1 MSTSSDIRDKYKETA
16 IFRGK
21 SSPEKALQKAIED
34 LNRDIISKRLE
45 LIDEFAIAYLAETG
59 LKSNEIEFVED
70 RSHPINI
77 SWYFRRRKKEKTTMK
92 DYRLEDVDFGI
103 FGIDPGK
110 SSEEIAREDAMQASI
125 PNDLSLFRQT
135 IETHLS
141 PKGFQ
146 AGIADELLKM
156 SINSAME
163 VNEIYPNAKP
173 YEKSVS
179 WDIKMDEALDYRGW
193 IDKIPGWILKILQ
206 GLAIAIIKH
215 YLVSWEKSLNN
226 PKEE

>member
-1 MSTSSDIRDKYKETA
+1 MQRT
-16 IFRGK
+16 
-21 SSPEKALQKAIED
+21 
-34 LNRDIISKRLE
+34 
-45 LIDEFAIAYLAETG
+45 TG
-59 LKSNEIEFVED
+59 VSEE
-70 RSHPINI
+70 
-77 SWYFRRRKKEKTTMK
+77 MK